1 MDADERRFK
10 RRWDMMKKVLGAEA
24 QGEELR
30 GISSTRTLFGIKSH
44 AEEVIE
50 RTVAEQE
57 AARLEALKNKGGAE

>member
-1 MDADERRFK
+1 MDADERRFE
-10 RRWDMMKKVLGAEA
+10 RRWEMMRQVLGAE
-24 QGEELR
+24 QRGDELR

-57 AARLEALKNKGGAE
+57 AARKEAIHRERESE